1 MGANYIIYLNI
12 RNNITCEIVLR
23 YVTITAIR
31 LLPQADLIFH
41 GNINTSMKA
50 IVRQQAHATTGEG
63 ANVPPCVLALLVDV
77 DRGGGG
83 QFPIGHSRMQHPVGA
98 VASSPS
104 LGAARPLTL
113 LRRLRRHQPHRSR
126 SSSPELSHPSNCP
139 SSGGATPMAYLHFN
153 RTSRWSHS
161 LHSEPPAVPEHQI
174 GLRRPT
180 PPASTNTARPA
191 PPSKEHHRIASK
203 NPTSLRR
210 ANAKIQ
216 PFRRI
221 GPNQTGLRGPAA
233 RSRRIVSVSRRRKWH
248 GSVKKTP
255 PPHATAGQWHG
266 VVEQEEA
273 LSLSCQGAG
282 SSRRQWRRRGE
293 GGSGE

>member
-1 MGANYIIYLNI
+1 
-12 RNNITCEIVLR
+12 
-23 YVTITAIR
+23 
-31 LLPQADLIFH
+31 
-41 GNINTSMKA
+41 
-50 IVRQQAHATTGEG
+50 
-63 ANVPPCVLALLVDV
+63 
-77 DRGGGG
+77 
-83 QFPIGHSRMQHPVGA
+83 
-98 VASSPS
+98 
-104 LGAARPLTL
+104 
-113 LRRLRRHQPHRSR
+113 
-126 SSSPELSHPSNCP
+126 
-139 SSGGATPMAYLHFN
+139 MAYLHFN

-180 PPASTNTARPA
+180 PSASTNTARPA

-273 LSLSCQGAG
+273 LSPSCQGEG

-293 GGSGE
+293 GRWWGGGGVGNEPSEGEGIMDKQEERESRERQGCEGKAQMFLDTLFFFGSTWLPFSACTAAWAPG